1 MTTTNEIADK
11 IAAEQN
17 LPKAQAK
24 TIVESVFK
32 QITDAALAGAETS
45 IPSFGKFKLKDTP
58 EREDAI
64 RRPARRSRSRRRRS

>member
-17 LPKAQAK
+17 LTKAQAK

-32 QITDAALAGAETS
+32 QITDAALAGC
-45 IPSFGKFKLKDTP
+45 D
-58 EREDAI
+58 
-64 RRPARRSRSRRRRS
+64 